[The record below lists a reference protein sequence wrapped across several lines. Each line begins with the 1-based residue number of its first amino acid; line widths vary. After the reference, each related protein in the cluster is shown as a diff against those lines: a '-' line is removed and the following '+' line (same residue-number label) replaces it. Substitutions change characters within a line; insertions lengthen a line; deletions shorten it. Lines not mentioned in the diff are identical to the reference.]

1 MPNRANVT
9 SLDALKAF
17 RANLII
23 YVTKA
28 RPTLEEV
35 GADVLRTRLW
45 LENDQRSFWE
55 NQIRRR
61 TRVLEEAQAA
71 LFSSKLSNLREVT
84 VAEQTAVLMARR
96 SLTEAEDKLKVIK
109 HWTRDFDNRTQP
121 MTRQLEKLHTVLSND
136 MSQALAYL
144 SQAIDALEAYA
155 QIVAPS
161 ISAATPEQSG
171 QAKSDGKEQSQEISS
186 VTESEAGGKE

>member
-1 MPNRANVT
+1 MSNRANVT

-45 LENDQRSFWE
+45 LENDQRSCWE

-61 TRVLEEAQAA
+61 TRILEEAQAA

-84 VAEQTAVLMARR
+84 VAEQTGVLMARR
-96 SLTEAEDKLKVIK
+96 ALAEAEEKLTLIK
-109 HWTRDFDNRTQP
+109 HWTREFDNRTQP

-136 MSQALAYL
+136 MTQALAFL
-144 SQAIDALEAYA
+144 TRAIDTLEEYA
-155 QIVAPS
+155 RMGSHPGTSDHAESGGQGKTDVPS
-161 ISAATPEQSG
+161 VPESG
-171 QAKSDGKEQSQEISS
+171 DRDAQP
-186 VTESEAGGKE
+186 GGNQ

>member
-45 LENDQRSFWE
+45 LENDQRSYWE

-96 SLTEAEDKLKVIK
+96 SLAEAEDKLKIIK

-155 QIVAPS
+155 QVMPPS
-161 ISAATPEQSG
+161 SSGAVTDQGG
-171 QAKSDGKEQSQEISS
+171 QAKSGGKEQSQEISS
-186 VTESEAGGKE
+186 VAESEAGGNE